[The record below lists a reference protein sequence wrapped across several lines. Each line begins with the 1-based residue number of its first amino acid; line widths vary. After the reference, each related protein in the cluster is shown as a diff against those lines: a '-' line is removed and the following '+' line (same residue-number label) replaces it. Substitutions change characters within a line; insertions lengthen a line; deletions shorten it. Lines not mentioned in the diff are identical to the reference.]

1 MKRACIALLS
11 LAVIGSPV
19 DAQPSGDLQLLTPEE
34 VAKLEPELCQ
44 PASSFFQA
52 MTAALPFLVGS
63 RTADITPEQIAL
75 VDQHKAS
82 GRRKVWVLRLP
93 AAFIDERTCDAGRKN
108 WVGEG
113 DDRRVSQGYRLA
125 VIMLSDRIIPL
136 SLASKGEFEQGIR
149 ARIYLENE
157 MRNPASLHRAY
168 RIFSSVGLVD
178 AIVPVPQR
186 CRDVPSEIP
195 GLVTFRRIDPSVRS
209 WLDCEAFSDTQL
221 FAKKL
226 DELTYDFLAS
236 CSFNC
241 RVKSNYHGWD
251 VQYLYHHT
259 YLAEWQRIHE
269 RLTHF
274 LDQHTVYLDEDGT
287 NAVAGER

>member
-1 MKRACIALLS
+1 MWPRRAP
-11 LAVIGSPV
+11 GSV
-19 DAQPSGDLQLLTPEE
+19 
-34 VAKLEPELCQ
+34 
-44 PASSFFQA
+44 
-52 MTAALPFLVGS
+52 LPFD
-63 RTADITPEQIAL
+63 AFAIA
-75 VDQHKAS
+75 QNS
-82 GRRKVWVLRLP
+82 GG
-93 AAFIDERTCDAGRKN
+93 ERTPNAIEVRH
-108 WVGEG
+108 E
-113 DDRRVSQGYRLA
+113 RRQIRL
-125 VIMLSDRIIPL
+125 
-136 SLASKGEFEQGIR
+136 
-149 ARIYLENE
+149 
-157 MRNPASLHRAY
+157 
-168 RIFSSVGLVD
+168 
-178 AIVPVPQR
+178 PQR

-209 WLDCEAFSDTQL
+209 WLDCEAFGDTQL

-241 RVKSNYHGWD
+241 RVKSNYHGWG